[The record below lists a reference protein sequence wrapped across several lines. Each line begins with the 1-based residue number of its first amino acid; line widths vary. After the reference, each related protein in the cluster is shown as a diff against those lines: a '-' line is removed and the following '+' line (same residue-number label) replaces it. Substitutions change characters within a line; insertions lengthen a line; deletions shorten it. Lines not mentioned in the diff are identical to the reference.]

1 MLTSSVDVVETTTPA
16 SCMFPFNDPISLS
29 KFRYIL
35 YNNLLFEQYT
45 WSYKIQKYSYDISII
60 LNYDYFAEQIDF
72 MVTLFLRKRDVNLY
86 KIWLSINHIMA
97 RQGEEK

>member
-1 MLTSSVDVVETTTPA
+1 MLTSSVAVVEATAPS
-16 SCMFPFNDPISLS
+16 SCLFPFNDPISLS

-45 WSYKIQKYSYDISII
+45 WRYKIQKYSYDISII
-60 LNYDYFAEQIDF
+60 LNYDYFVEQIDI

>member
-1 MLTSSVDVVETTTPA
+1 MLSKRLRQQVVCFLLTIQYL
-16 SCMFPFNDPISLS
+16 CL

-45 WSYKIQKYSYDISII
+45 WRYKIQKYSYDISII
-60 LNYDYFAEQIDF
+60 LNYDYFVEQIDI
-72 MVTLFLRKRDVNLY
+72 MVTLFLRKRAVNLY

>member
-1 MLTSSVDVVETTTPA
+1 MLTSSVDVVETTTPS
-16 SCMFPFNDPISLS
+16 SCLFPFNDPISLS
-29 KFRYIL
+29 KFRYIV

-72 MVTLFLRKRDVNLY
+72 MVTLILRKRDINLY
-86 KIWLSINHIMA
+86 NIWLSIDHTMA